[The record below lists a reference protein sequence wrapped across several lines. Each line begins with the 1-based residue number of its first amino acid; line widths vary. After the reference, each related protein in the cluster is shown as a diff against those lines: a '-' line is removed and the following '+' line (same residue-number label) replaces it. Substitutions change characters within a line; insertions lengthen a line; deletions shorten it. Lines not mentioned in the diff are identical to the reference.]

1 MVRQRAEYLHSPR
14 VVHRDDTCAVIRY
27 NHRTHRSADP
37 SGGRDRAHS
46 VRSSTARTFKCDHLF
61 RRMYFASHYSD
72 PCSLSS
78 QRRESNKRCKEEV
91 DVMSNCS
98 RSDLRGLLPQ
108 VLRALGGSR
117 RRRSHQLRRP
127 CWRLSCHGKRLAH
140 EEASNLRIGDPHHLD
155 QARAPSPAEQQLLLG
170 GGRAV
175 SLGRGGEVIGENP
188 AALDLLCS
196 LLSICCCPRC
206 LFPSLSL
213 LFSHL
218 FSLSLSFIFYCLF
231 PSSIHFFSH
240 SL

>member
-1 MVRQRAEYLHSPR
+1 
-14 VVHRDDTCAVIRY
+14 
-27 NHRTHRSADP
+27 
-37 SGGRDRAHS
+37 
-46 VRSSTARTFKCDHLF
+46 
-61 RRMYFASHYSD
+61 
-72 PCSLSS
+72 
-78 QRRESNKRCKEEV
+78 
-91 DVMSNCS
+91 MSNCS

-206 LFPSLSL
+206 L
-213 LFSHL
+213 
-218 FSLSLSFIFYCLF
+218 SLSLSFSSFLSFIHSLSLSFSTACFHLLSISFLSLSKCCLSLSLSLEF
-231 PSSIHFFSH
+231 SVSRFFSVL
-240 SL
+240 SLSVSSRCYESRFFYSRCCCSFCFFVG